1 MPLNNGLTIS
11 NIYIYS
17 IQNDLG
23 QALEHFACLFDG
35 IGVYTYKRTHA
46 HIQCH
51 KRLKLAWFL
60 KNGKKTAAAHT
71 IAKLVTSALII

>member
-11 NIYIYS
+11 NIYIYN

-23 QALEHFACLFDG
+23 QLEHFACLFDG
-35 IGVYTYKRTHA
+35 IGVSTYKRTNA
-46 HIQCH
+46 HNQCH

-60 KNGKKTAAAHT
+60 KNGKKTATAHT